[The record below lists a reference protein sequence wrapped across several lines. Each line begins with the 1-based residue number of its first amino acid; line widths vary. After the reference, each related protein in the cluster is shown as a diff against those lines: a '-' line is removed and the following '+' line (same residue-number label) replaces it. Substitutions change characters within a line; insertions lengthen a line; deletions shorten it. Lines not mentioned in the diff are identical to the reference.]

1 MREMAEYDLKM
12 SRKLREWSVCKR
24 DGSSYLREDPPDD
37 VKEYDKKLTKYY
49 EDLKKA
55 CLD

>member
-1 MREMAEYDLKM
+1 MAEYDLKM